1 MAVEIER
8 KFLVAD
14 ETWRADVDQ
23 GQRIQQAYL
32 SACASHSIRIRIV
45 DETKA
50 WLTIKSGY
58 RGIVRDEFE
67 YEVPLGDAVA
77 MLELRQSDIVDKIR
91 YRVPAD
97 GFMWEVDVFAGA
109 NAGLVIA
116 EIELENETQEPAE
129 PLWLGTEVT
138 GDLRYQNSMLAS
150 EPFETWKLS
159 Q

>member
-14 ETWRADVDQ
+14 NTWRAAA
-23 GQRIQQAYL
+23 GPGRRIRQAYL
-32 SACASHSIRIRIV
+32 SASASHSIRIRIV
-45 DETKA
+45 DETQS

-67 YEVPLGDAVA
+67 YEVPLGDAIA
-77 MLELRQSDIVDKIR
+77 MLELRQSDIVDKVR
-91 YRVPAD
+91 YQVWVE
-97 GFMWEVDVFAGA
+97 GFTWEVDVFAGV

-116 EIELENETQEPAE
+116 EIELEDQMQQPVE

-138 GDLRYQNSMLAS
+138 GDLRYQNSQLAAVPYTAWTS
-150 EPFETWKLS
+150 AE
-159 Q
+159 